1 MSDNFKKM
9 KETKEPTQ
17 AQVFEMLGRLL
28 YVCNV
33 IELRLRWMYKHRG
46 GIWTGKTPKELIKA
60 MSKAVDKQQKENKSP
75 LGAVGRKIFDAIY
88 TPRCNKD
95 IKAAE
100 EKNFFVCKIDIKVD
114 WKGRRRRA
122 VAKFDK
128 FIETRNY
135 LVHGF
140 AGTYDLTNTEQCQ
153 QAYDDLKKKIE
164 IIKDAEEFFDEDF
177 RRMRELLLQCRD
189 EMLKSLEKKMNEK
202 LAHQRDGRRSITPTS
217 QP

>member
-1 MSDNFKKM
+1 MSDDFEKK
-9 KETKEPTQ
+9 EDAKEPTQ
-17 AQVFEMLGRLL
+17 AQVFELLGRLL

-46 GIWTGKTPKELIKA
+46 GFWIGKTPEELINA
-60 MSKAVDKQQKENKSP
+60 MSKAVNEQQKENKSP
-75 LGAVGRKIFDAIY
+75 LGAVGRKVFDAIY

-100 EKNFFVCKIDIKVD
+100 KKNLFAYKMDVKVD

-122 VAKFDK
+122 IAKFDR

-140 AGTYDLTNTEQCQ
+140 AGTYNLTNAEQYQ
-153 QAYDDLKKKIE
+153 QAYDDLKKKSE
-164 IIKDAEEFFDEDF
+164 IIKDAAEFFDEDY
-177 RRMRELLLQCRD
+177 RQMRGLLLLHRD
-189 EMLKSLEKKMNEK
+189 ALQKSLAEK
-202 LAHQRDGRRSITPTS
+202 LAHPQDGQSR
-217 QP
+217 